1 MSDTI
6 RKMPVVCLIIACFQ
20 LLFGRLRLTKNYLNK
35 IIQMDNENRFVVF
48 RHIST
53 YPLNQ
58 SDEDC
63 VFIVSFK
70 FEHLSHKANKLTSI
84 IPMLMI
90 AGFPGFLAKIF
101 AVNPENGYWQGMYQ
115 WKSPEHLEAYQKSFV
130 FKMMNKRAI
139 QETIK
144 SVEMIKQNLI
154 DLIENKKVNSL

>member
-1 MSDTI
+1 MSDSI

-70 FEHLSHKANKLTSI
+70 FEHLSHKANKITSI

-90 AGFPGFLAKIF
+90 SGYPGFQTKMYC
-101 AVNPENGYWQGMYQ
+101 VNKENGYWQGMYQ
-115 WKSPEHLEAYQKSFV
+115 WESEKALEDYKSALV
-130 FKMMNKRAI
+130 FRVMNKRAA
-139 QETIK
+139 EGT
-144 SVEMIKQNLI
+144 VTTLEVPHCRLL
-154 DLIENKKVNSL
+154 DFIEPRKA

>member
-1 MSDTI
+1 MIDTI

-20 LLFGRLRLTKNYLNK
+20 LLSGRLRLTKNYLNK
-35 IIQMDNENRFVVF
+35 MIHMNNGNRFLIF

-70 FEHLSHKANKLTSI
+70 FSHLSYKANKLTSI

-90 AGFPGFLAKIF
+90 AGFPGFIAKIY

-130 FKMMNKRAI
+130 FKIMNKRAI
-139 QETIK
+139 TDSINMSEVMNMSLKEFLDVHKIK
-144 SVEMIKQNLI
+144 
-154 DLIENKKVNSL
+154 D

>member
-1 MSDTI
+1 MIDKI
-6 RKMPVVCLIIACFQ
+6 RKTPVVCLIISIGR

-58 SDEDC
+58 SDGDC

-70 FEHLSHKANKLTSI
+70 FAHLSHKANKLTSI

-90 AGFPGFLAKIF
+90 AGFPGFIAKIY
-101 AVNPENGYWQGMYQ
+101 AVNFENGYWQGMYQ
-115 WKSPEHLEAYQKSFV
+115 WKSFEYLEAYKKSFV

-144 SVEMIKQNLI
+144 SVEMINQNLI
-154 DLIENKKVNSL
+154 DIIETEKVNM